1 MYAATTAQR
10 EPSMD
15 SGAVGGLISDVGE
28 WMDFLNSLES
38 LLAAAEA
45 QTSSGSAE
53 PSLVSQAQ
61 ELVRG
66 KRKLLRRRLLEG
78 SQSTTSAVVDSA
90 TESSFD
96 LEPLE
101 MGSTRSVF
109 TTNIDVDVLGSFDT
123 TQIIKANRD
132 SSSSQGFVDAFR
144 QIALQINPTLD
155 SNSTSTLK
163 PAKNT
168 EALESS
174 IPRPLSNNMIVL
186 HEMRMHYFN
195 RSYPI
200 WRKLFT
206 HSTQS
211 RKLLRSRPKD
221 LRRMT
226 SAISPKMTYFALCSS
241 SQYFIYRI
249 ATDFNDPPELIYNGP
264 VKSASEDTH
273 YFVSMNERWVAFA
286 SVEGH
291 IFIVCLATGNIIYK
305 DDSDFNIQA
314 LDVSLKGSF
323 VVYTI
328 LSTDKTTLKKQPM
341 ICILCANVAGA
352 DDDAFSHIDT
362 VTFTSPY
369 SDMIKTI
376 KVSPDETFLM
386 CGTDEESR
394 LFGVSLLDPR
404 QPRILLRSSRKVSD
418 DPEYEGITD
427 IEFFDDSRSLLVTS
441 VSQGC
446 PPVIFDTK
454 ISNGQRRG
462 SSSSH
467 TTTNIPS
474 VVMRI
479 DKFGSKIHRALPS
492 PVWRGAAFVD
502 KSGAVYILASSRLA
516 TESRKFTVCLE
527 VAASNTKF
535 KAASIQWSP
544 DGTVLVAVDRKG
556 VFQAADFGAG
566 LPGSSGMSKARAL
579 S

>member
-1 MYAATTAQR
+1 MQAATTARRQS
-10 EPSMD
+10 SMD
-15 SGAVGGLISDVGE
+15 SGAVGGLISDMGE

-38 LLAAAEA
+38 LLTAAEA

-53 PSLVSQAQ
+53 PSPVSQAQ

-78 SQSTTSAVVDSA
+78 SQSTISAVVDSA
-90 TESSFD
+90 TESSFE

-101 MGSTRSVF
+101 MGSTRSVI

-123 TQIIKANRD
+123 TQIINANRE
-132 SSSSQGFVDAFR
+132 SGSSQGFVDAFR
-144 QIALQINPTLD
+144 QIALQINPSLD
-155 SNSTSTLK
+155 TNGSNSKLRK
-163 PAKNT
+163 PS
-168 EALESS
+168 EASENQ
-174 IPRPLSNNMIVL
+174 IPRPLTNNLIVL

-195 RSYPI
+195 RSFPI

-206 HSTQS
+206 HNTQS

-221 LRRMT
+221 SRRMT

-241 SQYFIYRI
+241 SQYFIYRTP
-249 ATDFNDPPELIYNGP
+249 TDFNDPPELVYNGP
-264 VKSASEDTH
+264 VKSESEETH
-273 YFVSMNERWVAFA
+273 YFVTMNEKWAAFA

-291 IFIVCLATGNIIYK
+291 IFIVSLVTGKVIYT
-305 DDSDFNIQA
+305 DDIDFNIQA

-328 LSTDKTTLKKQPM
+328 VSEDKTTLKKQPM
-341 ICILCANVAGA
+341 ICILCPNVAGA
-352 DDDAFSHIDT
+352 DDDAFLHVDT

-386 CGTDEESR
+386 CGTDQESR

-467 TTTNIPS
+467 TTTNIPT
-474 VVMRI
+474 VVMRV

-492 PVWRGAAFVD
+492 PIWRGAAFVD
-502 KSGAVYILASSRLA
+502 KSGSVYILASSRLA

-527 VAASNTKF
+527 VAASRTKF

-566 LPGSSGMSKARAL
+566 PPGSSGMSKVRAL